1 MEVVPGLHWVER
13 IWDTKVYLLF
23 EADRLIVIDA
33 ATPGRAGVVWR
44 HLRDLGYAPQD
55 VDEIWLTHGDIDHMG
70 SVAALK
76 AGSGAQV
83 VAHRADVPL
92 VEGRAPRELGP
103 VPLSGTWQRLFNWAV
118 RRIFEPTTV
127 DCPVE
132 DGASLGD
139 WRVVHVPGHTPGS
152 VCYHHPE
159 RGIAIVG
166 DAINYRRSRFAGEGR
181 LGAPPLT
188 FSSDMSQA
196 YRSVQKIAALEPE
209 VCCFGHG
216 PPLTEGAAGRVHTLA
231 VTLSRE

>member
-23 EADRLIVIDA
+23 EMDRLVVIDA
-33 ATPGRAGVVWR
+33 ATPGRAGAVWR
-44 HLRDLGYAPQD
+44 HLQGLGYAPED

-70 SVAALK
+70 SVAALQS
-76 AGSGAQV
+76 ASGAQV

-103 VPLSGTWQRLFNWAV
+103 VPLSGTLQRLFNWAIGRFFRPV
-118 RRIFEPTTV
+118 AV

-132 DGASLGD
+132 DGDRLGD

-152 VCYHHPE
+152 VCFYHPG
-159 RGIAIVG
+159 RRIALVG
-166 DAINYRRSRFAGEGR
+166 DAINHRRGR
-181 LGAPPLT
+181 LGAPPVT
-188 FSSDMSQA
+188 FSPDMAQA
-196 YRSVQKIAALEPE
+196 RASVQKIAALDIA

-216 PPLTEGAAGRVHTLA
+216 APLLQDATQRVRALAPSISGAG
-231 VTLSRE
+231 